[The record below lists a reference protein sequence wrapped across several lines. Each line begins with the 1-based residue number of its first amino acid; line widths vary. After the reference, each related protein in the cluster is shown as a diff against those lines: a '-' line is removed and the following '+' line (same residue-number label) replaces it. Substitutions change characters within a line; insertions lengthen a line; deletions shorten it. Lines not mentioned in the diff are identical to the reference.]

1 MCKQCMIYILVNN
14 HRRGNN
20 NQTIM
25 STIQTLIVTT
35 KAIFALF
42 LTLLT
47 AIIDCECASMFIWGL
62 AVGSGGG
69 VSNNPLH
76 SRESSFQLTRPYL
89 SNLPPNPPCNG
100 TLSASQ
106 S

>member
-1 MCKQCMIYILVNN
+1 
-14 HRRGNN
+14 
-20 NQTIM
+20 M

-42 LTLLT
+42 LILILR
-47 AIIDCECASMFIWGL
+47 DCECASMFIWGL
-62 AVGSGGG
+62 AAGSGGG

-100 TLSASQ
+100 TLSAS
-106 S
+106 